1 MTELIRKS
9 SLWVVILFLSQR
21 ILLLICMVMQFMWTT
36 NKNFLLPRK
45 YLKKTLWILT
55 IFDWLYFIQCLTFFS
70 STNHFLC
77 LFCSAF
83 DAISSNINGVL
94 SVNPSAN
101 MFVFGDFNTHIRTV
115 WPILVELNDLVHSV
129 IIFLFQMTIL
139 RWLTFIIGSLTV
151 TLTVL
156 LFWVYSFFLLWL
168 FVLPWLSSNGKFWL
182 CCCFSFHW
190 ISVKLKMGCTVSS
203 HSL

>member
-70 STNHFLC
+70 SINHFLC

-94 SVNPSAN
+94 SVNPSAK
-101 MFVFGDFNTHIRTV
+101 MFVFGYFNIHHKDCLTYSGRTE
-115 WPILVELNDLVHSV
+115 WPGALCYNFSISNDHTQMVNFHNWVPDCDSHSPTLLGL
-129 IIFLFQMTIL
+129 FLFSTMAFCSTMASLQWEIL
-139 RWLTFIIGSLTV
+139 IM
-151 TLTVL
+151 L
-156 LFWVYSFFLLWL
+156 LFQFPLNFCQTQ
-168 FVLPWLSSNGKFWL
+168 NGMH
-182 CCCFSFHW
+182 CF
-190 ISVKLKMGCTVSS
+190 IT
-203 HSL
+203 